1 MATPRNAAAPS
12 SSSPSS
18 AKHRR
23 ISSHISRIALGL
35 EYDGSRFLGWQT
47 QPGGGAIQDVLE
59 KALAAIAGEP
69 IAVTGAGRTDRGVH
83 ASAQVAH
90 FDTAAVRPETA
101 WVRGVNAFLP
111 ESIAVLWARPVD
123 AEFHARFSAVART
136 YRYRLINRPVR
147 PAVAA
152 RHAGWYHAP
161 LDVAAMRNAARVLV
175 GEHDFSAF
183 RAAECQAKTP
193 MRTVYSVDIE
203 QRADEIH
210 FVIRANAFLHHMVRN
225 IVGSLVYI
233 GAGRQPVAWMREV
246 LASRDRNK
254 AAPTF
259 APEGLYLERIE
270 YDAKWGL
277 PQ

>member
-18 AKHRR
+18 A
-23 ISSHISRIALGL
+23 SPAISRIAIGL

-59 KALAAIAGEP
+59 RALAAIAGEE

-90 FDTAAVRPETA
+90 FDTTAVRPETA

-111 ESIAVLWARPVD
+111 ESIAVLWARAVD
-123 AEFHARFSAVART
+123 AQFHARFSAIART
-136 YRYRLINRPVR
+136 YRYRLVNRPVR
-147 PAVAA
+147 PALSA
-152 RHAGWYHAP
+152 RHAGWHYAA
-161 LDVAAMRNAARVLV
+161 LDVAAMRSASRVLV

-193 MRTVYSVDIE
+193 VRTIHSVEIE
-203 QRADEIH
+203 QRADEIQ

-225 IVGSLVYI
+225 IVGSLVYV
-233 GAGRQPVAWMREV
+233 GAGRQPATWMGEV

-254 AAPTF
+254 AAPTY

-270 YDAKWGL
+270 YDAKWDL

>member
-12 SSSPSS
+12 SFSPSS
-18 AKHRR
+18 ANTA
-23 ISSHISRIALGL
+23 IRIAIGL

-47 QPGGGAIQDVLE
+47 QLGGGAIQDVLE
-59 KALAAIAGEP
+59 RALAAIAGEGV
-69 IAVTGAGRTDRGVH
+69 AVTGAGRTDRGVH
-83 ASAQVAH
+83 ASLQVAH
-90 FDTAAVRPETA
+90 FDTNAARPETA

-136 YRYRLINRPVR
+136 YRYRLINRAVR
-147 PAVAA
+147 PALAA
-152 RHAGWYHAP
+152 RHAGWYFAP
-161 LDVAAMRNAARVLV
+161 LDVAAMRTAALALV

-193 MRTVYSVDIE
+193 VRTVHSIDFE
-203 QRADEIH
+203 QREGEID

-225 IVGSLVYI
+225 IVGSLVYV
-233 GAGRQPVAWMREV
+233 GAGRQPAAWIGEV